1 MSRNIRICVGSTL
14 VVAVAIAMVAAWGRS
29 GAAAEPGPGEL
40 KSGIIRFEETK
51 STAADW
57 GMMHRYFT
65 GKTFATKD
73 VLVAVAVI
81 EPGKAVHKEHRHA
94 EEEYLA
100 VVEGTGTWSLD
111 GKEIPAKRGDVLYT
125 EPWVYHGLTNTGDKP
140 LIFFVVKYNGKGT
153 PPPPQPDER
162 PNERE

>member
-1 MSRNIRICVGSTL
+1 MCNIRRFAWSTL
-14 VVAVAIAMVAAWGRS
+14 WVAVALAMGVAWERS
-29 GAAAEPGPGEL
+29 AAAEPGPGEL

-51 STAADW
+51 AHSGDW
-57 GMMHRYFT
+57 GTMYRYFT

-81 EPGKAVHKEHRHA
+81 EPGKAVHKAHRHA

-100 VVEGTGTWSLD
+100 VVEGTGTWALD
-111 GKEIPAKRGDVLYT
+111 GKEIPAKRGDILYV
-125 EPWVYHGLTNTGDKP
+125 EPWVYHGLTNTGERP
-140 LIFFVVKYNGKGT
+140 LIFLVVKYNGKGT
-153 PPPPQPDER
+153 PPPPQPDDR